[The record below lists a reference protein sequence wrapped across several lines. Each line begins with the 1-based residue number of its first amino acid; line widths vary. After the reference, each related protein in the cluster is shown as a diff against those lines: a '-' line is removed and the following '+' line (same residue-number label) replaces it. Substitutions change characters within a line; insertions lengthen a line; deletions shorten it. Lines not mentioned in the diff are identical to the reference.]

1 MSTGESIEPLTKEK
15 KPRTAA
21 QLDATK
27 KMREALEKKRL
38 TPTEKKLRLK
48 AIKDQLNGTGNTD
61 VKEEDNEDLLD
72 IPQEL
77 LEQKPKKVLKV
88 GNLGSPTTP
97 PLKVGNQGSPT
108 TPPLKKE
115 PKVVYESGS
124 EQSEEII
131 VVKKKKKP
139 KKKTIIY
146 EESESENEEIFEPQP
161 RETKSQKNVKSK
173 FKVSNPKPEPI
184 CYFE

>member
-1 MSTGESIEPLTKEK
+1 MNEPLTKEK
-15 KPRTAA
+15 KPRTEA
-21 QLDATK
+21 QIQATAR
-27 KMREALEKKRL
+27 MRDALEKKRL

-48 AIKDQLNGTGNTD
+48 AIKDQLNGITPNKDIDEEPMED
-61 VKEEDNEDLLD
+61 VPKE
-72 IPQEL
+72 I
-77 LEQKPKKVLKV
+77 LEQKPKKNLKNV
-88 GNLGSPTTP
+88 PPPPAPTMP
-97 PLKVGNQGSPT
+97 KP
-108 TPPLKKE
+108 E

-146 EESESENEEIFEPQP
+146 EESESEEEEVIKPQT

-173 FKVSNPKPEPI
+173 FKISTPEPAPI

>member
-1 MSTGESIEPLTKEK
+1 MNEPLTKEK
-15 KPRTAA
+15 KPRTEA
-21 QLDATK
+21 QIQATAR
-27 KMREALEKKRL
+27 MRDALEKKRL

-48 AIKDQLNGTGNTD
+48 AIKDQLNGITPNKDIDEEPMED
-61 VKEEDNEDLLD
+61 VPKEILD
-72 IPQEL
+72 
-77 LEQKPKKVLKV
+77 QKPKKNLKNV
-88 GNLGSPTTP
+88 PPPTIP
-97 PLKVGNQGSPT
+97 KP
-108 TPPLKKE
+108 E

-146 EESESENEEIFEPQP
+146 EESESEEEEVIKPQT

-173 FKVSNPKPEPI
+173 FKISTPEPAPI

>member
-1 MSTGESIEPLTKEK
+1 MSTIPPSEPLTKQK

-27 KMREALEKKRL
+27 RMREALEKKRL

-48 AIKDQLNGTGNTD
+48 AIKDQLNGTSNNNIN
-61 VKEEDNEDLLD
+61 EENDDSNDETLDL
-72 IPQEL
+72 PKEL
-77 LEQKPKKVLKV
+77 LEQKPKKVLKNIAPPV
-88 GNLGSPTTP
+88 ITP
-97 PLKVGNQGSPT
+97 SEIKVKQ
-108 TPPLKKE
+108 
-115 PKVVYESGS
+115 PKVVYESDT

-131 VVKKKKKP
+131 IVKKKKKP

-146 EESESENEEIFEPQP
+146 EESESENEEIFEPQL
-161 RETKSQKNVKSK
+161 RETKTQKNVKSK
-173 FKVSNPKPEPI
+173 FKISTPMPQPI